1 MKNLPVK
8 NEKKN
13 QQKLASNFVVITCQL
28 LCVFGMN
35 SKLRKNPNKF
45 WHLTVEN
52 FVYAFIQVRI
62 FVKSSERPMN
72 RHRHQYRPN
81 LEVRQGSV
89 SRTTA
94 EPNDNISH
102 FFNLSKNVRPKS

>member
-8 NEKKN
+8 NEKN

-45 WHLTVEN
+45 WHHTVEN

-62 FVKSSERPMN
+62 FVKSSERLMN
-72 RHRHQYRPN
+72 RHRHRQRYRPN
-81 LEVRQGSV
+81 LEVRQGS
-89 SRTTA
+89 A
-94 EPNDNISH
+94 EPP
-102 FFNLSKNVRPKS
+102 NLQVRSAEPRPNQFTK

>member
-8 NEKKN
+8 NEKN
-13 QQKLASNFVVITCQL
+13 QQKLANNFVVITCQL

-45 WHLTVEN
+45 WHHTVEN

-62 FVKSSERPMN
+62 FVIIFDF
-72 RHRHQYRPN
+72 Y
-81 LEVRQGSV
+81 
-89 SRTTA
+89 
-94 EPNDNISH
+94 
-102 FFNLSKNVRPKS
+102 